1 MRFRQLKTFVAAAD
15 AGNFGLAA
23 ERLNMPPPAV
33 SLQMKALEEALAT
46 ELFDRTVRPTQL
58 TPQGRA
64 LLPDAREIVARCE
77 RLMIQA
83 AGDTLRG
90 EIKIGAVGSTLT
102 GNLPRALASLK
113 SRHPNLDFE
122 VEGGFSHRP
131 LGAVEKR
138 RPRRRLDERTAR
150 GTGGFRLAAGGE

>member
-23 ERLNMPPPAV
+23 ERLNMTPPAV

-64 LLPDAREIVARCE
+64 LLPDAREIVSRCE
-77 RLMIQA
+77 RLMI
-83 AGDTLRG
+83 
-90 EIKIGAVGSTLT
+90 
-102 GNLPRALASLK
+102 
-113 SRHPNLDFE
+113 
-122 VEGGFSHRP
+122 
-131 LGAVEKR
+131 
-138 RPRRRLDERTAR
+138 
-150 GTGGFRLAAGGE
+150 